1 MQGVINKKA
10 VLIAVRALFSA
21 GIAAAGIY
29 ILYAYE
35 YLENLGSLDNI
46 VGAIPVAFVILCSG
60 GLIALVW
67 LKYSKKSAAI
77 AISTAA
83 VVVLSAALFP
93 TALRGNWW
101 IAKPDTTSGSDG
113 DISGYAPFIEGSLAA
128 ELGEDSELVIDSD
141 LPVMDGA
148 LALYPVYSAVA
159 QAVYKQSAY
168 DGEVKFTNTV
178 KAFEAV
184 IAGERDIIFSAAA
197 SKKQL
202 AAAERAG
209 VELVLTPIGKEAF
222 VFVVGKNNPV
232 GDISYQQIKNIY
244 SGKTAYWRTLGW
256 EEGGKIIAFQ
266 RPEGSGSQTGLQGI
280 MKGLPIQAP
289 QPLPSAELIGTNSLM
304 QQISVEWK
312 GVQPALGYTY
322 RFFGN
327 TMNLNPDAK
336 FLKVNGVEPTVE
348 NIQSGKYPFTV
359 NFYAVTRGE
368 PAGNA
373 KRVID
378 WILSPQGQR
387 LIKKTG
393 YIPL

>member
-1 MQGVINKKA
+1 MQGAINKKA
-10 VLIAVRALFSA
+10 ILIAVRALLTA

-29 ILYAYE
+29 IIYAYE
-35 YLENLGSLDNI
+35 YLENLASLDNI
-46 VGAIPVAFVILCSG
+46 VGVIPVAFVILCSG

-67 LKYSKKSAAI
+67 MKYSKKSAAI

-101 IAKPDTTSGSDG
+101 IAKPDTSSGSDG

-128 ELGEDSELVIDSD
+128 ELGEDSELVMDSD

-256 EEGGKIIAFQ
+256 KEGGKIIAFQ

-304 QQISVEWK
+304 QQISVE
-312 GVQPALGYTY
+312 L
-322 RFFGN
+322 
-327 TMNLNPDAK
+327 
-336 FLKVNGVEPTVE
+336 NGVGPTVE
-348 NIQSGKYPFTV
+348 NIQCGKYPFTV

-373 KRVID
+373 KRVIE